1 MIKKTEKKSQ
11 ISIFFSLKDTLDQK
25 HPLFILAEKINWQK
39 FEEAFSS
46 LYCSDNG
53 RPALPIRLM
62 VGLLILKHLRNI
74 SDESVVEQYSEN
86 VYYQYLCGQSEFVAK
101 LPCEASQVGSFPK
114 SHRRARHRIDIQRK
128 HSYKR

>member
-11 ISIFFSLKDTLDQK
+11 VSMFISLKDTLDQK
-25 HPLFILAEKINWQK
+25 HSLSILAERINWQQ
-39 FEEAFSS
+39 FEEAFSA
-46 LYCSDNG
+46 LYCVDNG

-86 VYYQYLCGQSEFVAK
+86 VYYQYLCGQSEFVAHSPCQASESRISLARDK
-101 LPCEASQVGSFPK
+101 LVLEMFPF
-114 SHRRARHRIDIQRK
+114 IPM
-128 HSYKR
+128 